1 MTTSVYCL
9 FPAIRFFVYLKA
21 VVAGIQA
28 GLFAGAEVV
37 GVGFALAVFGA
48 AGEAVADG
56 DLGAAVELFAAVAFT
71 VLRGADA
78 EVAGGQA
85 DAAAFHPG
93 AVEGGVGA
101 AGEFGAAA
109 AAADVAVAVGG
120 ALAVA
125 FAPAVVAAAGEA
137 DADAVADGEGDAG
150 VPAGLAAAPGF
161 VALFAGGFE
170 QEAVFG
176 GEIGTALTDD
186 VGTGD
191 ADIGLFAG
199 TGGGEAYLALGLDAG
214 GGGLVAVYMVVFAV
228 VLLAVGD
235 GDVDRP
241 AFAAAI
247 E

>member
-1 MTTSVYCL
+1 MQRLLAVDAAAHAEAEALAAVAAVVGQVALAEAAGLETVAAVL
-9 FPAIRFFVYLKA
+9 FGALAGNDEAAVELGMAGYGYLKA

-37 GVGFALAVFGA
+37 GVGFALAVFGV

-56 DLGAAVELFAAVAFT
+56 DLDVAVELFAAVAFT
-71 VLRGADA
+71 VLRGGDV

-85 DAAAFHPG
+85 DALAFHPG

-101 AGEFGAAA
+101 ADEFGAAA

-120 ALAVA
+120 TLAVA

-170 QEAVFG
+170 YFKILLFG
-176 GEIGTALTDD
+176 KPFDKFPIGNLQKTFT
-186 VGTGD
+186 
-191 ADIGLFAG
+191 FCK
-199 TGGGEAYLALGLDAG
+199 
-214 GGGLVAVYMVVFAV
+214 
-228 VLLAVGD
+228 
-235 GDVDRP
+235 
-241 AFAAAI
+241 
-247 E
+247 